1 VKKDTYTSL
10 KIAVKPRQSETITI
24 KYNLFR
30 YETTVDNK
38 DYKIASSS
46 DYMEV
51 GVRHEDSLIEEII
64 DAFYSNHKDVKDDIE
79 LQEWVF
85 EISTN
90 GFSVLKGVNEKR
102 CKSELLTLDGK
113 NKLLKLEMG
122 NLPPRYLFTE
132 QDNLDVYM
140 KFQNSLLDIENK
152 IEMRNK
158 DLKYPY
164 DVLLPSKVP
173 CGIAI

>member
-1 VKKDTYTSL
+1 LGADT
-10 KIAVKPRQSETITI
+10 QSISI
-24 KYNLFR
+24 GK
-30 YETTVDNK
+30 
-38 DYKIASSS
+38 
-46 DYMEV
+46 
-51 GVRHEDSLIEEII
+51 LI
-64 DAFYSNHKDVKDDIE
+64 
-79 LQEWVF
+79 
-85 EISTN
+85 
-90 GFSVLKGVNEKR
+90 
-102 CKSELLTLDGK
+102 
-113 NKLLKLEMG
+113 EMG